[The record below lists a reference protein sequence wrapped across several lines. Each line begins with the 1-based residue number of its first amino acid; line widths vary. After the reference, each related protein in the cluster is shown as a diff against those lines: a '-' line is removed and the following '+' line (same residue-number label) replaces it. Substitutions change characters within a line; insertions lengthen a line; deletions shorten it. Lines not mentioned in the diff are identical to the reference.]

1 MRGVVKLLT
10 QMLRRELGGEN
21 NEDDGDVNVKYDVMM
36 IASILSHS
44 FLVKV

>member
-21 NEDDGDVNVKYDVMM
+21 KDDGDVNVKGG
-36 IASILSHS
+36 
-44 FLVKV
+44 